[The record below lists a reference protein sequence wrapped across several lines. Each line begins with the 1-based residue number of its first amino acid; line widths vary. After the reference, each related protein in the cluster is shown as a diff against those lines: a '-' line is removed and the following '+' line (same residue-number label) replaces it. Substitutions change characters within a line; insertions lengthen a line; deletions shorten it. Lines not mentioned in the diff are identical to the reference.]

1 MQLQKL
7 VIPAIAV
14 AAGGAVGAGVAAATS
29 TKDESFQTKLSGI
42 VAGTGLVGGAAL
54 IRAAGRMPDGGLA
67 AVVLGA
73 AAIGVG
79 AIAGGA
85 TLGSFLVDRQN

>member
-1 MQLQKL
+1 MQVQKL
-7 VIPAIAV
+7 IAPAIGITV
-14 AAGGAVGAGVAAATS
+14 AGAIGAGVAAATP

-54 IRAAGRMPDGGLA
+54 LRAAGSMPDGGLA
-67 AVVLGA
+67 AIVLGA

-79 AIAGGA
+79 ALAGGA
-85 TLGSFLVDRQN
+85 TIGSFLVDRSN